1 METLIAEE
9 AARLYEERFGSTT
22 AGDVA
27 DLSPLSESVM
37 QTLLKRFSRNEEVDD
52 GGGGVR
58 QETTPRRSIYLCL
71 QPLQWMKVAGV
82 LVLHSKTV
90 PSLHVLKFEN
100 KAGAT

>member
-1 METLIAEE
+1 MVVVVFD
-9 AARLYEERFGSTT
+9 RR
-22 AGDVA
+22 
-27 DLSPLSESVM
+27 
-37 QTLLKRFSRNEEVDD
+37 
-52 GGGGVR
+52 
-58 QETTPRRSIYLCL
+58 PRPEDRYLCL